1 MQICLASRRGVTFQ
15 KCEINW
21 YGPIRLKLPLA
32 CHHPPPLLPPPSLSA
47 SRLVPNCFAFACSHP
62 QLLIIWCCVAAF
74 GWNSKKPQRAAAWP
88 LAGTARMQLKAYPG
102 GGEAGGRR
110 RGSQPSHS
118 RTKRKPAGLSWPAR
132 GGRGDAQREER
143 TITKLHW
150 GGVGHYVCV
159 FVTSNVSMWEPD
171 KLTETVKWGMKSRKV
186 LMRTD
191 ASKQEVVTGLRL
203 ILLCSLVC
211 CDPGFVV
218 LQANNC
224 CLYTAKRPR
233 VTDTS
238 RTMKCDQKFQE
249 QGHKKQI
256 RQLN

>member
-1 MQICLASRRGVTFQ
+1 MQICLASQRGVTFQ

-21 YGPIRLKLPLA
+21 YGPIRLKPPLA

-47 SRLVPNCFAFACSHP
+47 SRLVRNCFAFACSHP

-74 GWNSKKPQRAAAWP
+74 GWNSEKPQRAAAWP
-88 LAGTARMQLKAYPG
+88 LACTARMRLKAYPG

-132 GGRGDAQREER
+132 GGRGDAQREEG

-171 KLTETVKWGMKSRKV
+171 KLTETVQWGMKSRKV
-186 LMRTD
+186 LTRTD
-191 ASKQEVVTGLRL
+191 ASKKEVVTGCGL

-211 CDPGFVV
+211 CDPCFVV
-218 LQANNC
+218 LQANSC
-224 CLYTAKRPR
+224 CLYTAKRPH

-238 RTMKCDQKFQE
+238 SMMRCDQTFRNRDIKS
-249 QGHKKQI
+249 K
-256 RQLN
+256 